1 VKISTS
7 KPAQFFVSNGFRP
20 SAMVDVYADHGVL
33 LKLADDTLNIIE
45 DEDLKMNKNIVGI
58 KIASSFDRYYATMLY
73 NLNSTFEITLM
84 PTKDESP
91 QVFIHANNSFDAS
104 GYIGPKH
111 YATLNA
117 ISPELTATIE
127 YGWFTFIAKPMFI
140 LLSYL
145 HSLFGN
151 WGWAIVVITI
161 MIKLVLY
168 PLTYKGMVSM
178 QKLKDLA
185 PKIKQIQEQYKKEP
199 QKMSSHM
206 MELYKKHDAN
216 PMGGC
221 LPMILQVP
229 VFFGI
234 YRVLV
239 NAIELKGAEW
249 ILWIE
254 DMSLMDPYYVLPI
267 LMGITM
273 YIQQKITP
281 NTMQDP
287 MQKKMFE
294 FLPVIFTFFF
304 AMFPAGLTLYW
315 FMNNLLTVAQQ
326 YYINKLFAKK
336 KALFRK

>member
-1 VKISTS
+1 
-7 KPAQFFVSNGFRP
+7 
-20 SAMVDVYADHGVL
+20 
-33 LKLADDTLNIIE
+33 
-45 DEDLKMNKNIVGI
+45 
-58 KIASSFDRYYATMLY
+58 
-73 NLNSTFEITLM
+73 M
-84 PTKDESP
+84 PTKDGSP
-91 QVFIHANNSFDAS
+91 QVFIHANNIFEAG

-111 YATLNA
+111 YKTLNA
-117 ISPELTATIE
+117 INPELTSTIE

-145 HSLFGN
+145 HNLFGN

-168 PLTYKGMVSM
+168 PLTYKGMISM

-185 PKIKQIQEQYKKEP
+185 PKVKQLQEKYKDQP
-199 QKMSSHM
+199 QKMSAHM

-221 LPMILQVP
+221 LPMILQIP

-239 NAIELKGAEW
+239 NAIELKGAPW
-249 ILWIE
+249 ILWIK

-326 YYINKLFAKK
+326 YYINRLFQKK